1 MLSRAHVRR
10 HSAFLERVYRA
21 ANTKAVRRLLASAQH
36 FQLRSLLLSL
46 AAVALKQ
53 VPAPDAVQSVFYH
66 SRKKRL
72 LQQVLG
78 SRAKLRRF
86 LAQSPAQEWRRVLLE
101 LAPLLRPSLSVLF
114 SSAS

>member
-1 MLSRAHVRR
+1 MLSRAHVQR
-10 HSAFLERVYRA
+10 HSAFLHRVYRA
-21 ANTKAVRRLLASAQH
+21 GTIKAVRRLLTSARH
-36 FQLRSLLLSL
+36 FELRTALLSL

-72 LQQVLG
+72 LQQILG